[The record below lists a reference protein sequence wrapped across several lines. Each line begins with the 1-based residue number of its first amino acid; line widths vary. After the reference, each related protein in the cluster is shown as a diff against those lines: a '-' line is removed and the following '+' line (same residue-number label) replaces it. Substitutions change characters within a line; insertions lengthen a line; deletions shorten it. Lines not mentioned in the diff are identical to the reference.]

1 LTILRGVL
9 FVHEM
14 KSIQKYLPVLLLSLL
29 LLAGWQQKWW
39 KNSSMAPAPGSRPV
53 VAGGTTDK
61 PAIGV
66 EAINRHAHLEYTKHA
81 ICRMGCRQVT
91 KTEVEEILGAGQ
103 INTEKSNPADKPCP
117 TYALEGYSSEGQHLR
132 VVFAPCDSENAKVIT
147 CIDLDKD
154 WSCNCE

>member
-1 LTILRGVL
+1 
-9 FVHEM
+9 M

-39 KNSSMAPAPGSRPV
+39 KSSPTPTAPGSRPV
-53 VAGGTTDK
+53 IARGANNKETVGL
-61 PAIGV
+61 
-66 EAINRHAHLEYTKHA
+66 EAVNRHAHLEYTQHA

-91 KTEVEEILGAGQ
+91 KAEVEEILAKGEINAG
-103 INTEKSNPADKPCP
+103 KSNPADRPCP

-132 VVFAPCDSENAKVIT
+132 IVFAPCDSENAKVIT

-154 WSCNCE
+154 WSCNCD